1 VQEFLNDMA
10 ATITAPPREART
22 DPDPQRLRRVVE
34 EGLAALVAD
43 VPEPMRGLC
52 GEALGVTDLDGRPA
66 RTGGK
71 RVRPMLCLL
80 ACEASGGD
88 YVDALPAALSLECV
102 HAFSLV
108 HDDIVDGDRERRGRP
123 SLWAAAGMSLALNAG
138 DMLHALACAT
148 AWRAGAWTAGLVHGA
163 TMSMIEGQHLDLCAE
178 GAVAPTVAQWER
190 LALRKTGALF
200 AAAAASGAASA
211 GAADDVVERWWDL
224 GEALGLAFQAR
235 DDVLGVWGDPRV
247 TGKPAGSD
255 LARRKA
261 SLPVACAL
269 EAGGDAADALRQ
281 DLADTS
287 STVELLLRRLDAC
300 DARSR
305 VMLAEAGYVERL
317 QQCQDAAV
325 PPGAAGDAV
334 VQLIAGLAGRQ
345 A

>member
-1 VQEFLNDMA
+1 VQEFLKDMA
-10 ATITAPPREART
+10 TTLLASTRT
-22 DPDPQRLRRVVE
+22 TSDADPQRLRRLVE
-34 EGLAALVAD
+34 EALGTLVRD
-43 VPEPMRGLC
+43 VPEPMRALC
-52 GEALGVTDLDGRPA
+52 GEALGVTDLEGRPA
-66 RTGGK
+66 RSGGK
-71 RVRPMLCLL
+71 RLRPLLCLL
-80 ACEASGGD
+80 ACEAQGGA
-88 YVDALPAALSLECV
+88 VEDALHAALALECV

-138 DMLHALACAT
+138 DALHALACAT

-178 GAVAPTVAQWER
+178 GALAPTVAEWER
-190 LALRKTGALF
+190 LASRKTGALF
-200 AAAAASGAASA
+200 AAAAAAGAASA
-211 GAADDVVERWWDL
+211 GDADEVVERYWAV

-269 EAGGDAADALRQ
+269 EAGGKAAAALRD
-281 DLADTS
+281 DLAHPGTS
-287 STVELLLRRLDAC
+287 VETLLERLDEC
-300 DARSR
+300 DARER
-305 VMLAEAGYVERL
+305 VALAEMGYQERL
-317 QQCQDAAV
+317 DQARAAAI
-325 PPGAAGDAV
+325 PGGAAGAALSH
-334 VQLIAGLAGRQ
+334 LIDGLAGRQ

>member
-1 VQEFLNDMA
+1 MA
-10 ATITAPPREART
+10 VTLVASPPGAHA
-22 DPDPQRLRRVVE
+22 DPGRLRRVVE
-34 EGLAALVAD
+34 EGLAALVRD
-43 VPEPMRGLC
+43 VPEPMRNLC
-52 GEALGVTDLDGRPA
+52 GEALGVTDLEGRPA

-71 RVRPMLCLL
+71 RVRPLLCLL
-80 ACEASGGD
+80 ACEAEGGD
-88 YVDALPAALSLECV
+88 VAEALPAALALECV

-123 SLWAAAGMSLALNAG
+123 SLWAAAGTSLALNAG
-138 DMLHALACAT
+138 DALHALACAV

-178 GAVAPTVAQWER
+178 GAVAPTVEQWER

-200 AAAAASGAASA
+200 AAAAAA
-211 GAADDVVERWWDL
+211 GAATAGPEDNVVERWWDL

-269 EAGGDAADALRQ
+269 EAGGAPAAALRAG
-281 DLADTS
+281 LADPA
-287 STVELLLRRLDAC
+287 STVENLLALLDDC
-300 DARSR
+300 DARER
-305 VMLAEAGYVERL
+305 VLLAEAGYLERL

-325 PPGAAGDAV
+325 PRGEAGSAV
-334 VQLIAGLAGRQ
+334 VALVASLAGRQ

>member
-1 VQEFLNDMA
+1 MA
-10 ATITAPPREART
+10 ATLVAPRHGGAHA
-22 DPDPQRLRRVVE
+22 DPGSLRGVVE
-34 EGLAALVAD
+34 EGLAALVGD

-71 RVRPMLCLL
+71 RVRPLLCLL
-80 ACEASGGD
+80 ACAAEGGE
-88 YVDALPAALSLECV
+88 VEDALHAALALECV

-123 SLWAAAGMSLALNAG
+123 SLWAAAGTSLALNAG
-138 DMLHALACAT
+138 DALHALACAT

-178 GAVAPTVAQWER
+178 GAVAPTVEQWER

-200 AAAAASGAASA
+200 AAAAAAGAASA
-211 GAADDVVERWWDL
+211 GAGDDVVERWWDL
-224 GEALGLAFQAR
+224 GESLGLAFQAR
-235 DDVLGVWGDPRV
+235 DDVLGVWGDPLL

-269 EAGGDAADALRQ
+269 EAGGPEAEALRR
-281 DLADTS
+281 DLADPS
-287 STVELLLRRLDAC
+287 STVELLLERLDAC
-300 DARSR
+300 EARQR
-305 VMLAEAGYVERL
+305 VVLAEAGYLERL
-317 QQCQDAAV
+317 QRCQDAAV
-325 PPGAAGDAV
+325 PAGDAGSAV
-334 VQLIAGLAGRQ
+334 VTLVASLAGRQ

>member
-1 VQEFLNDMA
+1 VQEFVNDMA
-10 ATITAPPREART
+10 ATLVVQRAGT
-22 DPDPQRLRRVVE
+22 DADPGRLRRLVE
-34 EGLAALVAD
+34 DGLAALVRD
-43 VPEPMRGLC
+43 TPEPLRNLC
-52 GEALGVTDLDGRPA
+52 GEALGVTDLSGSPA

-71 RVRPMLCLL
+71 RLRPLLCLL
-80 ACEASGGD
+80 ACEAEGGE
-88 YVDALPAALSLECV
+88 VEDAAHAALALECV

-138 DMLHALACAT
+138 DALHALACAT

-200 AAAAASGAASA
+200 AAAAAAGAASA
-211 GAADDVVERWWDL
+211 GAGDDIVERYWDL
-224 GEALGLAFQAR
+224 GESLGLAFQAR

-269 EAGGDAADALRQ
+269 EAGGEAAGALRR
-281 DLADTS
+281 DLADPAA
-287 STVELLLRRLDAC
+287 TVLELLERLDDC
-300 DARSR
+300 DARGR
-305 VMLAEAGYVERL
+305 VMLAEAGYQSRL
-317 QQCQDAAV
+317 QQCQSAAI
-325 PPGAAGDAV
+325 PSGEAGAALRSLVD
-334 VQLIAGLAGRQ
+334 GLAGRQ

>member
-1 VQEFLNDMA
+1 VQEFVNEMA
-10 ATITAPPREART
+10 ATLVVQRTAAGT
-22 DPDPQRLRRVVE
+22 DPGRLRGLVDD
-34 EGLAALVAD
+34 GLAALVAD
-43 VPEPMRGLC
+43 TPEVLRALC

-66 RTGGK
+66 RNGGK
-71 RVRPMLCLL
+71 RLRPLLCLL
-80 ACEASGGD
+80 ACEAEGGD
-88 YVDALPAALSLECV
+88 VEDALPAALALECV

-138 DMLHALACAT
+138 DALHALACAV
-148 AWRAGAWTAGLVHGA
+148 AWRAGAWTAALVHGA

-200 AAAAASGAASA
+200 AAAAAAGAASA
-211 GAADDVVERWWDL
+211 SAGDDVVERYWDL
-224 GEALGLAFQAR
+224 GESLGLAFQAR

-269 EAGGDAADALRQ
+269 EAGGDAAEALRR
-281 DLADTS
+281 DLADPS
-287 STVELLLRRLDAC
+287 ATVAALLQRLEEC
-300 DARSR
+300 DARER
-305 VMLAEAGYVERL
+305 LLLAEAGYRERL
-317 QQCQDAAV
+317 QRSQAAAV
-325 PPGAAGDAV
+325 PAGAAGVALNALVD
-334 VQLIAGLAGRQ
+334 GLAGRT

>member
-1 VQEFLNDMA
+1 VQEFVKDMA
-10 ATITAPPREART
+10 ATLVASRVEAGA
-22 DPDPQRLRRVVE
+22 DPGRLRRLVE
-34 EGLAALVAD
+34 EGLAALVRD
-43 VPEPMRGLC
+43 TPEVLRGLC
-52 GEALGVTDLDGRPA
+52 GEGLGVTDLEGRPA

-71 RVRPMLCLL
+71 RVRPLMCLL
-80 ACEASGGD
+80 ACEAEGGEAE
-88 YVDALPAALSLECV
+88 DALHAALALECV

-123 SLWAAAGMSLALNAG
+123 SLWAAAGTSLALNAG
-138 DMLHALACAT
+138 DMLHAMACAT

-178 GAVAPTVAQWER
+178 GAVAPTVEEWER

-200 AAAAASGAASA
+200 AAAAAAGAASA
-211 GAADDVVERWWDL
+211 GAADDVVERYWDL
-224 GEALGLAFQAR
+224 GEALGVAFQAR

-269 EAGGDAADALRQ
+269 EAGDEPAERLRR
-281 DLADTS
+281 DLANPGTS
-287 STVELLLRRLDAC
+287 VEALLARLDEC
-300 DARSR
+300 DARER
-305 VMLAEAGYVERL
+305 VLLAEAGYVERL
-317 QQCQDAAV
+317 QRCQDAALPV
-325 PPGAAGDAV
+325 DGRGAALVA
-334 VQLIAGLAGRQ
+334 LIAGLAGRQ

>member
-1 VQEFLNDMA
+1 MA
-10 ATITAPPREART
+10 ATLVLQRVGAGA
-22 DPDPQRLRRVVE
+22 DPSRLRRLVD
-34 EGLAALVAD
+34 EGLAALVGD
-43 VPEPMRGLC
+43 VPEPMRFLC
-52 GEALGVTDLDGRPA
+52 GEALGVTDLAGNPA

-71 RVRPMLCLL
+71 RLRPLLCLL
-80 ACEASGGD
+80 ACEAEGGD
-88 YVDALPAALSLECV
+88 VEDALHAALALECV

-138 DMLHALACAT
+138 DALHALACAT

-178 GAVAPTVAQWER
+178 GAVTPTVAQWEE

-200 AAAAASGAASA
+200 AAAAAAGAASA
-211 GAADDVVERWWDL
+211 GAGDDVVERYWDL
-224 GEALGLAFQAR
+224 GESLGQAFQAR

-269 EAGGDAADALRQ
+269 EAGGEPATALRAA
-281 DLADTS
+281 LAEPAT
-287 STVELLLRRLDAC
+287 TVPELLALLDAC
-300 DARSR
+300 DARDR
-305 VMLAEAGYVERL
+305 VMLAEVGYLERL
-317 QQCQDAAV
+317 QRCQDAAI
-325 PPGAAGDAV
+325 PRGEAGAALVALV
-334 VQLIAGLAGRQ
+334 AGLAGRQ

>member
-1 VQEFLNDMA
+1 MA
-10 ATITAPPREART
+10 ATMVATPAQAHA
-22 DPDPQRLRRVVE
+22 DPGRLRRVVE
-34 EGLAALVAD
+34 EGLAALVRD
-43 VPEPMRGLC
+43 TPEPLRNLC
-52 GEALGVTDLDGRPA
+52 GEALGVTDLEGRPA

-71 RVRPMLCLL
+71 RLRPLLCLL
-80 ACEASGGD
+80 ACEAEGGD
-88 YVDALPAALSLECV
+88 VDEALPAALALECV

-138 DMLHALACAT
+138 DALHALACAT

-200 AAAAASGAASA
+200 AAAAACGSAAA
-211 GAADDVVERWWDL
+211 GGGDDAVERYWDL

-269 EAGGDAADALRQ
+269 EAGGDAADALRLA
-281 DLADTS
+281 LADPA
-287 STVELLLRRLDAC
+287 STVDNLLERLDAC
-300 DARSR
+300 EAHAR
-305 VMLAEAGYVERL
+305 VLLAEAGYLERL
-317 QQCQDAAV
+317 RQCQLAAV
-325 PPGAAGDAV
+325 PSGEAGTALV
-334 VQLIAGLAGRQ
+334 ALIDSLAGRQ
-345 A
+345 R

>member
-1 VQEFLNDMA
+1 MA
-10 ATITAPPREART
+10 TTLPAPVLASSAS
-22 DPDPQRLRRVVE
+22 DPGRLRRLVE
-34 EGLAALVAD
+34 DGLAALVRD
-43 VPEPMRGLC
+43 TPEPLRNLC
-52 GEALGVTDLDGRPA
+52 GEALGVTDLSGQPA
-66 RTGGK
+66 RSGGK
-71 RVRPMLCLL
+71 RLRPLLCLL
-80 ACEASGGD
+80 ACEAQGGEVD
-88 YVDALPAALSLECV
+88 DALHAALALECV

-138 DMLHALACAT
+138 DALHALACAT

-178 GAVAPTVAQWER
+178 GAVAPNVADWER
-190 LALRKTGALF
+190 LAVRKTGALF
-200 AAAAASGAASA
+200 AAAAAA
-211 GAADDVVERWWDL
+211 GAATAGGVDDVVERWWEL

-269 EAGGDAADALRQ
+269 EAGGEPAEALRG
-281 DLADTS
+281 DLANPGS
-287 STVELLLRRLDAC
+287 SVETLLARLDDC

-305 VMLAEAGYVERL
+305 VALAEAGYVERL
-317 QQCQDAAV
+317 RIARSATLPRDGR
-325 PPGAAGDAV
+325 GAALET
-334 VQLIAGLAGRQ
+334 LIDGLAGRQ

>member
-1 VQEFLNDMA
+1 VQEFVNDMA
-10 ATITAPPREART
+10 ATLVLQRAGAGA
-22 DPDPQRLRRVVE
+22 DPGRLRRLVDD
-34 EGLAALVAD
+34 GLAALVGD
-43 VPEPMRGLC
+43 VPEPMRFLC
-52 GEALGVTDLDGRPA
+52 GEALGVTDLAGNPA

-71 RVRPMLCLL
+71 RLRPLLCLL
-80 ACEASGGD
+80 ACEAEGGD
-88 YVDALPAALSLECV
+88 VEDALHAALALECV

-138 DMLHALACAT
+138 DALHALACAT

-178 GAVAPTVAQWER
+178 GAVTPTVAQWEE

-200 AAAAASGAASA
+200 AAAAAAGAASA
-211 GAADDVVERWWDL
+211 GAGDDVVERYWDL
-224 GEALGLAFQAR
+224 GESLGLAFQAR

-269 EAGGDAADALRQ
+269 EAGGEPATALRAA
-281 DLADTS
+281 LAEPAT
-287 STVELLLRRLDAC
+287 TVPELLALLDAC
-300 DARSR
+300 AARDR
-305 VMLAEAGYVERL
+305 VMLAEAGYLERL
-317 QQCQDAAV
+317 QRGQDAAI
-325 PPGAAGDAV
+325 PRGEAGAALAELV
-334 VQLIAGLAGRQ
+334 AGLAGRQ

>member
-1 VQEFLNDMA
+1 MA
-10 ATITAPPREART
+10 ATLVVQASGTGA
-22 DPDPQRLRRVVE
+22 DPSRLRRLVDD
-34 EGLAALVAD
+34 GLAALVGD
-43 VPEPMRGLC
+43 VPEPMRSLC

-66 RTGGK
+66 HTGGK
-71 RVRPMLCLL
+71 RLRPLLCLL
-80 ACEASGGD
+80 ACEAEGGD
-88 YVDALPAALSLECV
+88 VEDALHAALALECV

-138 DMLHALACAT
+138 DALHALACAT

-178 GAVAPTVAQWER
+178 GAVAPTVEQWER

-200 AAAAASGAASA
+200 AAAAAAGAASA
-211 GAADDVVERWWDL
+211 GTGDDVVERWWDL
-224 GEALGLAFQAR
+224 GESLGLAFQAR

-269 EAGGDAADALRQ
+269 EAGGSAAEDLRRS
-281 DLADTS
+281 LADHS
-287 STVELLLRRLDAC
+287 ASVPELLDRLDAC

-305 VMLAEAGYVERL
+305 VLLAEAGYMERL
-317 QQCQDAAV
+317 QRCQQAAV
-325 PPGAAGDAV
+325 PPGRAGAAVNALVD
-334 VQLIAGLAGRQ
+334 GLAGRQ
-345 A
+345 S

>member
-1 VQEFLNDMA
+1 VQEFLKDMA
-10 ATITAPPREART
+10 TTLLASAVVADA
-22 DPDPQRLRRVVE
+22 DPSHLRRLVE
-34 EGLAALVAD
+34 DGLAALVRD
-43 VPEPMRGLC
+43 TPEPLRNLC
-52 GEALGVTDLDGRPA
+52 GEALGVSDLEGRPA
-66 RTGGK
+66 RSGGK
-71 RVRPMLCLL
+71 RLRPLLCLL
-80 ACEASGGD
+80 SCEAQGGP
-88 YVDALPAALSLECV
+88 VEDALHAALALECV

-138 DMLHALACAT
+138 DALHALACAT

-178 GAVAPTVAQWER
+178 GALAPTVAEWER

-200 AAAAASGAASA
+200 AAAAAAGAASA
-211 GAADDVVERWWDL
+211 DAADEVVERYWAL

-269 EAGGDAADALRQ
+269 EAGGEAAEALRRDLANPGSSVETLLQRLDECDATGRVALAEGGYLERLRLARTAAIPADAR
-281 DLADTS
+281 
-287 STVELLLRRLDAC
+287 
-300 DARSR
+300 
-305 VMLAEAGYVERL
+305 
-317 QQCQDAAV
+317 
-325 PPGAAGDAV
+325 GAALSA
-334 VQLIAGLAGRQ
+334 LIDGLAGRT

>member
-10 ATITAPPREART
+10 TTLLLQPSVDHA
-22 DPDPQRLRRVVE
+22 DPARLRRLVE
-34 EGLAALVAD
+34 EGLAALVQD
-43 VPEPMRGLC
+43 TPEVLRNLC
-52 GEALGVTDLDGRPA
+52 GEALGVTDLEGNPA
-66 RTGGK
+66 RSGGK
-71 RVRPMLCLL
+71 RLRPMLCLL
-80 ACEASGGD
+80 SCGAQGGT
-88 YVDALPAALSLECV
+88 VEDALHAALALECV

-138 DMLHALACAT
+138 DALHALACAT
-148 AWRAGAWTAGLVHGA
+148 AVRAGAWTAALVHGA

-178 GAVAPTVAQWER
+178 GALAPTVADWER

-200 AAAAASGAASA
+200 AAAAAAGAASA
-211 GAADDVVERWWDL
+211 GADDEIVERYWAL

-269 EAGGDAADALRQ
+269 EAGGAEAETLRR
-281 DLADTS
+281 DLADPGS
-287 STVELLLRRLDAC
+287 SVELLLSRLDDC
-300 DARSR
+300 EARER
-305 VMLAEAGYVERL
+305 VALAETGYMERL
-317 QQCQDAAV
+317 RLSREAAV
-325 PPGAAGDAV
+325 PRDARGSALSE
-334 VQLIAGLAGRQ
+334 LIDGLAGRQ

>member
-1 VQEFLNDMA
+1 MA
-10 ATITAPPREART
+10 ATLLVSQTGAHA
-22 DPDPQRLRRVVE
+22 DPGRLRGVVE
-34 EGLAALVAD
+34 QGLAALVAD
-43 VPEPMRGLC
+43 VPEPMRALC
-52 GEALGVTDLDGRPA
+52 GEALGVTDLEGRPA

-71 RVRPMLCLL
+71 RVRPLLCLL
-80 ACEASGGD
+80 ACEAEGGEPE
-88 YVDALPAALSLECV
+88 DALHAALALECV

-108 HDDIVDGDRERRGRP
+108 HDDIVDGDGERRGRP

-138 DMLHALACAT
+138 DALHALACAT

-178 GAVAPTVAQWER
+178 GAVAPTVEQWER

-200 AAAAASGAASA
+200 AAAAAAGAASA
-211 GAADDVVERWWDL
+211 GAGDEVVERYWDL
-224 GEALGLAFQAR
+224 GESLGLAFQAR

-269 EAGGDAADALRQ
+269 EAGGEEAEALRRG
-281 DLADTS
+281 LADHTS
-287 STVELLLRRLDAC
+287 GVDLLLERLDAC
-300 DARSR
+300 DARQR
-305 VMLAEAGYVERL
+305 VTLAEAGYLERL
-317 QQCQDAAV
+317 QRCQDAAL
-325 PPGAAGDAV
+325 PAGEAGTAV
-334 VQLIAGLAGRQ
+334 VALVASLAGRQ

>member
-10 ATITAPPREART
+10 TTLLASTHVTSDA
-22 DPDPQRLRRVVE
+22 DPQRLRRLVE
-34 EGLAALVAD
+34 EALGALVGD
-43 VPEPMRGLC
+43 VPEPMRALC
-52 GEALGVTDLDGRPA
+52 GEALGVTDLSGRPA

-71 RVRPMLCLL
+71 RLRPLL
-80 ACEASGGD
+80 TLLSCEAQGGRIE
-88 YVDALPAALSLECV
+88 DALYGALALECV

-138 DMLHALACAT
+138 DALHALACAT

-178 GAVAPTVAQWER
+178 GALAPTVVEWER
-190 LALRKTGALF
+190 LASRKTGALF
-200 AAAAASGAASA
+200 AAAAAAGAASA
-211 GAADDVVERWWDL
+211 GGADEVVERYWTL
-224 GEALGLAFQAR
+224 GESLGLAFQAR

-269 EAGGDAADALRQ
+269 DAGGAAAVALRD
-281 DLADTS
+281 DLANPGTSVDT
-287 STVELLLRRLDAC
+287 LLKRLDDC
-300 DARSR
+300 DARSHVAR
-305 VMLAEAGYVERL
+305 AEAGYQEQLDLAR
-317 QQCQDAAV
+317 AAAI
-325 PPGAAGDAV
+325 PAGGRGAALSV
-334 VQLIAGLAGRQ
+334 LIDGLAGRQ